1 MLLQAN
7 QLEKLLELTV
17 RLKTVEFYQ
26 SVRLWSNQETKTVKE
41 SDGIEINLEDHLV
54 MLSMEGQE
62 ETIVIPTANM
72 RHGRI
77 VSLPTLIVLT
87 DAKITQ
93 LVEAGEVKFI
103 PVKKCEGGCTYSRSM
118 NQPIP
123 RICKKCNLPEEVK

>member
-1 MLLQAN
+1 MS
-7 QLEKLLELTV
+7 KLGKFSM

-41 SDGIEINLEDHLV
+41 SDGVEINLEDHLV
-54 MLSMEGQE
+54 MLSMEGQD

-72 RHGRI
+72 RHGRVKSI
-77 VSLPTLIVLT
+77 GEILCAIDDLAESIKESMEKANV
-87 DAKITQ
+87 KIF
-93 LVEAGEVKFI
+93 K
-103 PVKKCEGGCTYSRSM
+103 PKCEGGCTYYRSM